1 MEETGPVVCHS
12 WFSVEGSWH
21 EKDHDIV
28 HMVSAEKDHDIVH
41 MVSAEKDHDIVHMVS
56 ALVQK
61 GGILMLD
68 TWKKNKAVR
77 KVWGVEEALKQAKC

>member
-1 MEETGPVVCHS
+1 MVCHS

-21 EKDHDIV
+21 
-28 HMVSAEKDHDIVH
+28 EKDHDIVH

-77 KVWGVEEALKQAKC
+77 KV